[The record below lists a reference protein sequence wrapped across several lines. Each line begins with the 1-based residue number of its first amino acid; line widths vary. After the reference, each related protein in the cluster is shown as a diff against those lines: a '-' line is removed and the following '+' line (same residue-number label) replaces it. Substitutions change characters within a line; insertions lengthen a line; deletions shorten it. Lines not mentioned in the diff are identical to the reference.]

1 MNWLALEIDL
11 PQDGEVEIA
20 SAFLQNLGF
29 SYFEEQSSMLIAY
42 WEDPETAP
50 DPDQVRSVLKG
61 LQVGDIRTEPL
72 EDRNWNEEW
81 ERNYP
86 AVEIGDFCRIRAPF
100 HGPSKRFAFELVVR
114 PAMAFG
120 TGHHAT
126 TSLVIRL
133 MEEVEISGDQVLDM
147 GCGTGVL
154 GILAEKMGAREVVLA
169 DNFDWACASTEENIG
184 RNACTHCRVVHGGPE
199 ALDGSEPAFDLI
211 LANINRNV
219 LIEHIQSY
227 HNMTA
232 EKGRLI
238 LSGFYAH
245 DAAPIQAQAAKYGW
259 QAGRSIEQ
267 DGWVAQ
273 EFQRA

>member
-1 MNWLALEIDL
+1 MSWLALEIDL

-29 SYFEEQSSMLIAY
+29 SYFEEQSSTLIAY
-42 WEDPETAP
+42 WEDQETAP
-50 DPDQVRSVLKG
+50 DPDRVRSVLKG
-61 LQVGDIRTEPL
+61 L

-100 HGPSKRFAFELVVR
+100 HEPLERFSFELEVR

-126 TSLVIRL
+126 TTLVIRL
-133 MEEVEISGDQVLDM
+133 MEEMEISGEHVLDM

-154 GILAEKMGAREVVLA
+154 GILAEKKGARKVVLA

-184 RNACTHCRVVHGGPE
+184 RNDCIHCRVVQGGPE
-199 ALDGSEPAFDLI
+199 ALDGSEAAFDLI

-219 LIEHIQSY
+219 LLEHIPGY
-227 HNMTA
+227 HQMTA
-232 EKGRLI
+232 EKGQWI

-245 DAAPIQAQAAKYGW
+245 DAEPIRAQAAKYGW
-259 QAGRSIEQ
+259 QARRSLEQ

>member
-1 MNWLALEIDL
+1 MSWLAFEIDL
-11 PQDGEVEIA
+11 VQDGDVEIA

-29 SYFEEQSSMLIAY
+29 SYFEEQSSTLLAY
-42 WEDPETAP
+42 WEDPDTAP
-50 DPDQVRSVLKG
+50 GSEQIRSVLSG
-61 LQVGDIRTEPL
+61 LKVGEIRTEPL

-86 AVEIGDFCRIRAPF
+86 AVEIGGFCRIRAPF
-100 HGPSKRFAFELVVR
+100 HDPSERFSFELEVR

-133 MEEVEISGDQVLDM
+133 MEDMEISGERVLDM

-154 GILAEKMGAREVVLA
+154 GILAEKKGAREVVLA
-169 DNFDWACASTEENIG
+169 DNFDWACASTEENMA
-184 RNACTHCRVVHGGPE
+184 RNSCSHCRVVHGGPE
-199 ALDGSEPAFDLI
+199 ALDASEKAFDLI

-219 LIEHIQSY
+219 LLEHIPIY
-227 HNMTA
+227 HEMTA
-232 EKGRLI
+232 ERGRWI

-245 DAAPIQAQAAKYGW
+245 DAEPIRRQAAKYGW
-259 QAGRSIEQ
+259 QAGRSVEQ

>member
-1 MNWLALEIDL
+1 MSWLAFEIDL
-11 PQDGEVEIA
+11 VQDGDVEIA

-29 SYFEEQSSMLIAY
+29 SYFEEQSSTLLAY
-42 WEDPETAP
+42 WEDPDTAP
-50 DPDQVRSVLKG
+50 GSEQIRSVLSG
-61 LQVGDIRTEPL
+61 LKVGEIRTEPL

-86 AVEIGDFCRIRAPF
+86 AVEIGGFCRIRAPF
-100 HGPSKRFAFELVVR
+100 HDPSERFAFELEVR

-133 MEEVEISGDQVLDM
+133 MEEMEISGERVLDM

-154 GILAEKMGAREVVLA
+154 GILAEKKGAREVVLA
-169 DNFDWACASTEENIG
+169 DNFDWACASTEENMA
-184 RNACTHCRVVHGGPE
+184 RNSCSHCRVVHGGPE
-199 ALDGSEPAFDLI
+199 ALDASEEAFDLI

-219 LIEHIQSY
+219 LLEHIPIY
-227 HNMTA
+227 HEMTA
-232 EKGRLI
+232 ERGRWI

-245 DAAPIQAQAAKYGW
+245 DAEPIRRQAAKYGW
-259 QAGRSIEQ
+259 QAGRSVEQ

>member
-1 MNWLALEIDL
+1 MSWLAFEIDL
-11 PQDGEVEIA
+11 VQDGDVEIA

-29 SYFEEQSSMLIAY
+29 SYFEEQSSTLLAY
-42 WEDPETAP
+42 WEDPDTAP
-50 DPDQVRSVLKG
+50 GSEQIRSVLSG
-61 LQVGDIRTEPL
+61 LKVGEIRTEPL

-86 AVEIGDFCRIRAPF
+86 AVEIGGYCRIRAPF
-100 HGPSKRFAFELVVR
+100 HDPSERFSFELEVR

-133 MEEVEISGDQVLDM
+133 MEEMEISGERVLDM

-154 GILAEKMGAREVVLA
+154 GILAEKKGAREVVLA
-169 DNFDWACASTEENIG
+169 DNFDWACASTEENMA
-184 RNACTHCRVVHGGPE
+184 RNSCSHCRVVHGGPE
-199 ALDGSEPAFDLI
+199 ALDASEKAFDLI

-219 LIEHIQSY
+219 LLEHIPIY
-227 HNMTA
+227 HEMTA
-232 EKGRLI
+232 ERGRWI

-245 DAAPIQAQAAKYGW
+245 DAEPIRRQAAKYGW
-259 QAGRSIEQ
+259 QAGRSVEQ

-273 EFQRA
+273 EFQSA

>member
-11 PQDGEVEIA
+11 PKGGEVEIA

-29 SYFEEQSSMLIAY
+29 CYFEEQSSTLIAY
-42 WEDPETAP
+42 WEDAQTAP
-50 DPDQVRSVLKG
+50 DPDRVRSVLKG
-61 LQVGDIRTEPL
+61 LQVGEIRKEPL

-81 ERNYP
+81 ERNYS

-100 HGPSKRFAFELVVR
+100 HEPSERFAFELEVR

-133 MEEVEISGDQVLDM
+133 MEEIEISGEYVLDM

-154 GILAEKMGAREVVLA
+154 GILAEKKGAREVVLA
-169 DNFDWACASTEENIG
+169 DNFDWACASTEENIA
-184 RNACTHCRVVHGGPE
+184 RNGCIHSRVVHGGPE
-199 ALDGSEPAFDLI
+199 DLDGSKAAFDLI

-219 LIEHIQSY
+219 LLQHIPSY
-227 HNMTA
+227 HQMTA
-232 EKGRLI
+232 EKGRWI

-245 DAAPIQAQAAKYGW
+245 DAAPIGAKAAKYGW
-259 QAGRSIEQ
+259 RARRSVEQ

>member
-1 MNWLALEIDL
+1 MSWLAFEIDL
-11 PQDGEVEIA
+11 VQDGDVEIA

-29 SYFEEQSSMLIAY
+29 SYFEEQSSTLLAY
-42 WEDPETAP
+42 WEDPDTAP
-50 DPDQVRSVLKG
+50 GSEQIRSVLSG
-61 LQVGDIRTEPL
+61 LKVGEIRTEPL

-86 AVEIGDFCRIRAPF
+86 AVEIGGYCRIRAPF
-100 HGPSKRFAFELVVR
+100 HDPSERFSFELEVR

-133 MEEVEISGDQVLDM
+133 MEDMEISGERVLDM

-154 GILAEKMGAREVVLA
+154 GILAEKKGAREVVLA
-169 DNFDWACASTEENIG
+169 DNFDWACASTEENMA
-184 RNACTHCRVVHGGPE
+184 RNSCSHCRVVHGGPE
-199 ALDGSEPAFDLI
+199 ALDASEKAFDLI

-219 LIEHIQSY
+219 LLEHIPIY
-227 HNMTA
+227 HEMTA
-232 EKGRLI
+232 ERGRWI

-245 DAAPIQAQAAKYGW
+245 DAEPIRRQAAKYGW
-259 QAGRSIEQ
+259 QAGRSVEQ

>member
-1 MNWLALEIDL
+1 MSWLAFEIDL
-11 PQDGEVEIA
+11 VQDGDVEIA

-29 SYFEEQSSMLIAY
+29 SYFEEQSSTLLAY
-42 WEDPETAP
+42 WEDPDTAP
-50 DPDQVRSVLKG
+50 GSEQIRSVLSG
-61 LQVGDIRTEPL
+61 LKVGEIRTEPL

-86 AVEIGDFCRIRAPF
+86 AVEIGGYCRIRAPF
-100 HGPSKRFAFELVVR
+100 HDPSERFSFELEVR

-133 MEEVEISGDQVLDM
+133 MEEMEISGERVLDM

-154 GILAEKMGAREVVLA
+154 GILAEKKGAREVVLA
-169 DNFDWACASTEENIG
+169 DNFDWACASTEENMA
-184 RNACTHCRVVHGGPE
+184 RNSCSHCRVVHGGPE
-199 ALDGSEPAFDLI
+199 ALDASEKAFDLI

-219 LIEHIQSY
+219 LLEHIPIY
-227 HNMTA
+227 HEMTA
-232 EKGRLI
+232 ERGRWI

-245 DAAPIQAQAAKYGW
+245 DAEPIRRQAAKYGW
-259 QAGRSIEQ
+259 QAGRSVEQ

>member
-1 MNWLALEIDL
+1 MSWLAFEIDL
-11 PQDGEVEIA
+11 VQDGDVEIA

-29 SYFEEQSSMLIAY
+29 SYFEEQSSTLLAY
-42 WEDPETAP
+42 WEDPDTAP
-50 DPDQVRSVLKG
+50 GSEQIRSVLSG
-61 LQVGDIRTEPL
+61 LKVGEIRTEPL

-86 AVEIGDFCRIRAPF
+86 AVEIGGYCRIRAPF
-100 HGPSKRFAFELVVR
+100 HDPSERFSFELEVR

-133 MEEVEISGDQVLDM
+133 MEEMEISGERVLDM

-154 GILAEKMGAREVVLA
+154 GILAEKKGAREVMLA
-169 DNFDWACASTEENIG
+169 DNFDWACASTEENMA
-184 RNACTHCRVVHGGPE
+184 RNSCSHCRVVHGGPE
-199 ALDGSEPAFDLI
+199 ALDASEKAFDLI

-219 LIEHIQSY
+219 LLEHIPIY
-227 HNMTA
+227 HEMTA
-232 EKGRLI
+232 ERGRWI

-245 DAAPIQAQAAKYGW
+245 DAEPIRRQAAKYGW
-259 QAGRSIEQ
+259 QAGRSVEQ

>member
-1 MNWLALEIDL
+1 MSWLALEIDL

-29 SYFEEQSSMLIAY
+29 SYFEEQSSTLIAY

-50 DPDQVRSVLKG
+50 DPDRVRSVLKG
-61 LQVGDIRTEPL
+61 LQVADIRTEPL

-100 HGPSKRFAFELVVR
+100 HEPSERFAFELEVR

-133 MEEVEISGDQVLDM
+133 MEEIELSGEHVLDM

-154 GILAEKMGAREVVLA
+154 GILAEKKGALEVVLA

-184 RNACTHCRVVHGGPE
+184 RNECTHCRVVHGGPE
-199 ALDGSEPAFDLI
+199 ALDGSEAAFDLI

-219 LIEHIQSY
+219 LLEHIQSY
-227 HNMTA
+227 HQLTA
-232 EKGRLI
+232 KKGRWI

-245 DAAPIQAQAAKYGW
+245 DAAPIRAQAEKYGW
-259 QAGRSIEQ
+259 KAGRSVEQ

>member
-1 MNWLALEIDL
+1 MSWLAFEIDL
-11 PQDGEVEIA
+11 VQDGDVEIA

-29 SYFEEQSSMLIAY
+29 SYFEEQSSTLLAY
-42 WEDPETAP
+42 WEDPDTAP
-50 DPDQVRSVLKG
+50 GSEQIRSVLSG
-61 LQVGDIRTEPL
+61 LKVGEIRTEPL

-86 AVEIGDFCRIRAPF
+86 AVEIGGYCRIRAPF
-100 HGPSKRFAFELVVR
+100 HDPSERFSFELEVR

-133 MEEVEISGDQVLDM
+133 MEDMEISGERVLDM

-154 GILAEKMGAREVVLA
+154 GILAEKKGAREVMLA
-169 DNFDWACASTEENIG
+169 DNFDWACASTEENMA
-184 RNACTHCRVVHGGPE
+184 RNSCSHCRVVHGGPE
-199 ALDGSEPAFDLI
+199 ALDASEKAFDLI

-219 LIEHIQSY
+219 LLEHIPIY
-227 HNMTA
+227 HEMTA
-232 EKGRLI
+232 ERGRWI

-245 DAAPIQAQAAKYGW
+245 DAEPIRKQAAKYGW
-259 QAGRSIEQ
+259 QAGRSVEQ

>member
-1 MNWLALEIDL
+1 MSWLAFEIDL
-11 PQDGEVEIA
+11 VQDGDVEIA

-29 SYFEEQSSMLIAY
+29 SYFEEQSSTLLAY
-42 WEDPETAP
+42 WEDPDTAP
-50 DPDQVRSVLKG
+50 GSEQIRSVLSG
-61 LQVGDIRTEPL
+61 LKVGEIRTEPL

-86 AVEIGDFCRIRAPF
+86 AVEIGGYCRIRAPF
-100 HGPSKRFAFELVVR
+100 HDPSERFSFELEVR

-133 MEEVEISGDQVLDM
+133 MEEMEISGERVLDM

-154 GILAEKMGAREVVLA
+154 GILAEKKGAREVVLA
-169 DNFDWACASTEENIG
+169 DNFDWACASTEENMA
-184 RNACTHCRVVHGGPE
+184 RNSCSHCRVVHGGPE
-199 ALDGSEPAFDLI
+199 ALDASEKAFDLI

-219 LIEHIQSY
+219 LLEHIPIY
-227 HNMTA
+227 HEMTA
-232 EKGRLI
+232 ERGRWI
-238 LSGFYAH
+238 LSGFYTH
-245 DAAPIQAQAAKYGW
+245 DAEPIRRQAAKYGW
-259 QAGRSIEQ
+259 QAGRSVEQ

>member
-1 MNWLALEIDL
+1 MSWLAFEIDL
-11 PQDGEVEIA
+11 VQDGDVEIA

-29 SYFEEQSSMLIAY
+29 SYFEEQSSTLLAY
-42 WEDPETAP
+42 WEDPDTAP
-50 DPDQVRSVLKG
+50 GSEQIRSVLSG
-61 LQVGDIRTEPL
+61 LKVGEIRTEPL

-86 AVEIGDFCRIRAPF
+86 AVEIGGYCRIRAPF
-100 HGPSKRFAFELVVR
+100 HDPSERFSFELEVR

-133 MEEVEISGDQVLDM
+133 MEDMEISGERVLDM

-154 GILAEKMGAREVVLA
+154 GILAEKKGAREVMLA
-169 DNFDWACASTEENIG
+169 DNFDWACASTEENMA
-184 RNACTHCRVVHGGPE
+184 RNSCSHCRVVHGGPE
-199 ALDGSEPAFDLI
+199 ALDASEKAFDLI

-219 LIEHIQSY
+219 LLEHIPIY
-227 HNMTA
+227 HEMTA
-232 EKGRLI
+232 ERGRWI

-245 DAAPIQAQAAKYGW
+245 DAEPIRRQAAKYGW
-259 QAGRSIEQ
+259 QAGRSVEQ